1 MKLIV
6 QIPVLDEADSI
17 ADVLNDIPRSI
28 EGIDGVE
35 VLIIDD
41 GCTDDTVAVALAH
54 GANHVVRH
62 TSRKGLATAYQTG
75 IDTGLRLGADIIV
88 NIDGDHQYPGGEIP
102 RLVAPI
108 LAGQA
113 DIVIGDRQVESI
125 AHFSPLK
132 KTLQAVGSG
141 VVRWASETD
150 VPDTVSGF
158 RALSREAA
166 LRTFVT
172 TDFSYTVENL
182 IQAGKKRLT
191 VTAVPISTNP
201 VHRPS
206 RLHQGNWNF
215 IKRQAAIIARTYA
228 TYEPLKTFT
237 YLAAPFLFVG
247 VVLLGRAIYVFLAW
261 KLIND
266 YPASNYQSLIGGGV
280 ALIVGFVI
288 FLFGILA
295 DRIGGVRRIEEEL
308 LYRVR
313 TQEVATEAWRRDVG
327 ARLERIERAL
337 LEDGLAIDDEDQMRE
352 RGLSQY
358 RSHTEQ

>member
-6 QIPVLDEADSI
+6 QIPVLNEAESI
-17 ADVLNDIPRSI
+17 ATVLAAIPRQIPGVAS
-28 EGIDGVE
+28 VE

-41 GCTDDTVAVALAH
+41 GCTDDTVSVALAH
-54 GANHVVRH
+54 GADHVVRH

-75 IDTGLRLGADIIV
+75 IDTALRLGADIIV
-88 NIDGDHQYPGGEIP
+88 NTDGDNQYPGGEIT

-113 DIVIGDRQVESI
+113 DMVIGDRQVLNV

-132 KTLQAVGSG
+132 KTLQQLGSG
-141 VVRWASETD
+141 VVRWASGTD

-172 TDFSYTVENL
+172 SDFSYTIENL
-182 IQAGKKRLT
+182 IQAGKRRLT
-191 VTAVPISTNP
+191 IATVPITTNR
-201 VHRPS
+201 VDRAS

-215 IKRQAAIIARTYA
+215 IKRQAATIARTYT

-237 YLAAPFLFVG
+237 YLAALFLFPAVIF
-247 VVLLGRAIYVFLAW
+247 LGRAFYIFVMRRLVDNF
-261 KLIND
+261 
-266 YPASNYQSLIGGGV
+266 PESNEQSLALGV
-280 ALIVGFVI
+280 TALILAFLI
-288 FLFGILA
+288 FIFGLLA
-295 DRIGGVRRIEEEL
+295 DRIGGLRRVDEEI

-313 TQEVATEAWRRDVG
+313 SQQAADEAWRRTISERLDQ
-327 ARLERIERAL
+327 LERTL
-337 LEDGLAIDDEDQMRE
+337 LSDNHSLGRNRRE
-352 RGLSQY
+352 
-358 RSHTEQ
+358 